1 MVAVL
6 SERSRT
12 WNVTDIAVD
21 RLSTPDGQLVKAD
34 RVMTTCAELPGR
46 EETCRNADA
55 PNARAPTAATA
66 AVSYNSRT
74 KDCDMQFTTE
84 GSKGSRLDPKTIDRL
99 LAEALDDF
107 DAPLHYSAR
116 ACASERV
123 EHAGVTTDS
132 TVATCDSGMRQL
144 NMDGGCPRPLGQKTE
159 ESKKKAELG
168 TDGGNLRL
176 SPRTPAE
183 SEAEAAR
190 ERKSK
195 MYVQPA
201 IPLGTE
207 SEPPCPYSTYIMS
220 GTECKAEL
228 GTDGG
233 NLRLSPRTPAESEA
247 EAARERKSKMYV
259 QPAIP
264 PGTESEP
271 PCPYSTYI
279 LSANNSVP
287 DMKVISDQQ
296 FSEWAASIS
305 FDIMCPVVRA
315 RALVTPARD
324 FENVHPN
331 PDFPEHD
338 LLMPDIT
345 TRAVAKGIATYEA
358 MTVKLRR
365 QAKRPKQPGGH
376 WWKLVAALIAYMVLR
391 WV

>member
-1 MVAVL
+1 MASARLAGGSGWPEVVRSPLTSTIDSAIDVASQASLCMVAVL

-159 ESKKKAELG
+159 ESKKKAERG
-168 TDGGNLRL
+168 TGGGNLRL

-201 IPLGTE
+201 IPL
-207 SEPPCPYSTYIMS
+207 
-220 GTECKAEL
+220 
-228 GTDGG
+228 
-233 NLRLSPRTPAESEA
+233 
-247 EAARERKSKMYV
+247 
-259 QPAIP
+259 
-264 PGTESEP
+264 GTESEP

-331 PDFPEHD
+331 PEHD

-345 TRAVAKGIATYEA
+345 TRAVAKGIATYEE

-376 WWKLVAALIAYMVLR
+376 WWKLVVALIAYMVLR